1 MTGTTVPNPIAPV
14 KGASTTFW
22 MYSGSGDPFSNPLN
36 DNNWARL
43 AMVKDLQPGELTA
56 DAEDNNYLD
65 DENADWKSTTQG
77 QKSAGETT
85 VTLAWKPG
93 EDVQKKLLALFQSGE
108 VQAWRIRYPNGVVDV
123 FRGWVSSLGK
133 TVQNKDEITRSVKIT
148 GVGKPYMAE
157 EDAPDV
163 VNVSGLTVAP
173 TNAIVGVGATTAV
186 IFTVN
191 PDNATDKSLRVA
203 TSDPTI
209 ATVSQADNVVKVK
222 GVKAGSAKI
231 IGMTSDGN
239 CTAIA
244 DITVQATAQA

>member
-1 MTGTTVPNPIAPV
+1 MTVPNPLTPV
-14 KGASTTFW
+14 KGANTTFW
-22 MYSGSGDPFSNPLN
+22 MYNGSGDPFSNPLN

-108 VQAWRIRYPNGVVDV
+108 AQAWRIRYPNGVVDV
-123 FRGWVSSLGK
+123 FRGWISSLGK

-157 EDAPDV
+157 EDTAPPV
-163 VNVSGLTVAP
+163 AVSGLVVVPQA
-173 TNAIVGVGATTAV
+173 TNVNVGATVDLTY
-186 IFTVN
+186 TVK
-191 PDNATDKSLRVA
+191 PDSATDKSLRIA

-209 ATVSQADNVVKVK
+209 ATVTQADNVATVK
-222 GVKAGSAKI
+222 GVKAGAAKI

-239 CTAIA
+239 FTAIA
-244 DITVQATAQA
+244 DITVQVAAQA

>member
-1 MTGTTVPNPIAPV
+1 MTVPNPLAPV
-14 KGASTTFW
+14 KGANTTFW
-22 MYSGSGDPFSNPLN
+22 MYSGAGDPFSNPLS
-36 DNNWARL
+36 DNSWARL

-123 FRGWVSSLGK
+123 FRGWISSLGK
-133 TVQNKDEITRSVKIT
+133 TVQSKDEITRSVKIT

-157 EDAPDV
+157 EDAPEV

-173 TNAIVGVGATTAV
+173 ANAMVGVGATTNV
-186 IFTVN
+186 MFTVK
-191 PDNATDKSLRVA
+191 PDNATDKTLRIA

-209 ATVSQADNVVKVK
+209 AAVTQADNVATVK
-222 GVKAGSAKI
+222 GVKAGTVKI

-239 CTAIA
+239 FTAIA
-244 DITVQATAQA
+244 DITVQAAAQA